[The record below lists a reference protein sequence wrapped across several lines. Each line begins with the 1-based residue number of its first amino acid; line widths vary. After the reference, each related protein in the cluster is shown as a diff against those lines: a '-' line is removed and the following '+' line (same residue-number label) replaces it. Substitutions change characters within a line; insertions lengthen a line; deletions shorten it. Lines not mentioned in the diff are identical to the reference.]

1 MPSRMERYYENDLLT
16 TGRSSKNKSLYD
28 QIHDL
33 DSYTNIE
40 GVETIEH
47 NNEIDISRVKK
58 MLNNRENYRKERE
71 LKSILNEKEDNIIER
86 ETSYEEVKNYDI
98 NDLLNQAKN
107 SNSED
112 DNYRKLDENSYR
124 ELKNISKKS
133 KLPTE
138 EDIEEISNLIKTI
151 KISKEE
157 IENTSE
163 DEDSGLLDDLK
174 SDTVV
179 GDASSIKELIDEEK
193 NKEIEATNEGID
205 KSFYTTNFGLT
216 KKDFED
222 LKDLNVQVSKANN
235 KIMILLMIII
245 IIIIVAFTVIIF
257 T

>member
-40 GVETIEH
+40 SVETIEH

-58 MLNNRENYRKERE
+58 MINNRENYRKERE
-71 LKSILNEKEDNIIER
+71 LRSILNEKDVDVV
-86 ETSYEEVKNYDI
+86 ETEPELEEEKNYDI
-98 NDLLNQAKN
+98 NDLLNRVKS
-107 SNSED
+107 SNSEEE
-112 DNYRKLDENSYR
+112 NYRKLDEDSYK

-157 IENTSE
+157 MDSALD
-163 DEDSGLLDDLK
+163 DEDGGLLDDLK
-174 SDTVV
+174 SDTIV
-179 GDASSIKELIDEEK
+179 GDASSIKELIEEEK
-193 NKEIEATNEGID
+193 GKETGTTTEEID
-205 KSFYTTNFGLT
+205 KSFYTTNFGFT

-222 LKDLNVQVSKANN
+222 LRDLNEQVSKTNN

-245 IIIIVAFTVIIF
+245 IIIIVAFTIIIF